1 MITTKDFIS
10 KIKDIAIEEYIKYG
24 ILPSITI
31 AQGIIESASGNKDI
45 GGNNLFG
52 MKWYENCGYDYVY
65 GNTKEYINGQWISV
79 KAKFKKYDSWN
90 DSIHDHTQLLLKD
103 RYKPVRQAKDFWY
116 ATQALKDC
124 GYATS
129 PNYPDTLRRVIL
141 NYNLYTYDYK
151 LCVDNAALNFA
162 WREFYSTVNFNGK
175 DYKRIVEPYPEY
187 LTNML
192 NVASQLQKLREYFNK
207 PVIITS
213 GFRTPYFNAL
223 IKGANNSQHLYGN
236 AADIRIAGVTTREIL
251 DVAREITNF
260 KGYGLSSYFL
270 HCDLRDKPALWYY

>member
-10 KIKDIAIEEYIKYG
+10 KVKDIAIDEYIKYH

-52 MKWYENCGYDYVY
+52 MKWYSNSGYDYVY

-90 DSIHDHTQLLLKD
+90 ASIHDHTGLLLKD
-103 RYKPVRQAKDFWY
+103 RYKPVRKAKDFWY

-124 GYATS
+124 GYSTS
-129 PNYPDTLRRVIL
+129 PSYPSTLRRVIL
-141 NYNLYTYDYK
+141 NYNLYTFDYK
-151 LCVDNAALNFA
+151 LTVDNVAMNFA
-162 WREFYSTVNFNGK
+162 WREFYSTVNFNGR
-175 DYKRIVEPYPEY
+175 DYKRVIEPYPEY
-187 LTNML
+187 LTNVL
-192 NVASQLQKLREYFNK
+192 NVARELQKIREYFNK

-213 GFRTPYFNAL
+213 AFRTPYFNAL
-223 IKGANNSQHLYGN
+223 IKGAKNSQHLYGN
-236 AADIRIAGVTTREIL
+236 AADIKIAGVTSREIL

-260 KGYGLSSYFL
+260 KGFGLSSYFL

>member
-1 MITTKDFIS
+1 MITTKDFIN
-10 KIKDIAIEEYIKYG
+10 KIKDIAIKEYRDYN

-31 AQGIIESASGNKDI
+31 SQAIIESASGNKDI

-52 MKWYENCGYDYVY
+52 MKWYESSGYDYVY

-90 DSIHDHTQLLLKD
+90 ASIHDHTGLLLKD

-141 NYNLYTYDYK
+141 NYELYTYDYK
-151 LCVDNAALNFA
+151 LTVDNAALNFA
-162 WREFYSTVNFNGK
+162 WREFYSTVNFNGR
-175 DYKRIVEPYPEY
+175 DYKRVVEPYPEY
-187 LTNML
+187 LTNVL
-192 NVASQLQKLREYFNK
+192 NVAGELQKIRQYFNK
-207 PVIITS
+207 PVIVTS
-213 GFRTPYFNAL
+213 AFRTPYYNAL
-223 IKGANNSQHLYGN
+223 IKGAKNSQHLYGN
-236 AADIRIAGVTTREIL
+236 AADIKITGVKPQEIME
-251 DVAREITNF
+251 AAQEITNF
-260 KGYGLSSYFL
+260 KGYGLSKYFIHL
-270 HCDLRDKPALWYY
+270 DLRDKYSFWTY